1 MFFPFRIEMDRL
13 DKISRES
20 IEEFMRITE
29 ADFDTAN
36 EYLNRFGWQTV
47 EAINQYFE
55 VMFQENQ
62 DQEEQ
67 SQQQSTDL
75 AKRHHERE

>member
-1 MFFPFRIEMDRL
+1 MDRL

-75 AKRHHERE
+75 AKRHHEREN